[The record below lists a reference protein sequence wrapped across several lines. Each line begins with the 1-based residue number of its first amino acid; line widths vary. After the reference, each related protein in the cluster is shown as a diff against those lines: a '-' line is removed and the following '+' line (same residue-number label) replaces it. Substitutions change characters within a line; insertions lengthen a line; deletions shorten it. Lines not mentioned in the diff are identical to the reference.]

1 LTRNTL
7 QSPKAT
13 SPSSA
18 AGAQHIENGFSGTF
32 IRRSE
37 TRMLGVEKLCSG
49 EGRETLQF
57 RPRRLANKPQAP
69 WLLGG
74 GEFDEAEQYRPHRD
88 PSEHG

>member
-1 LTRNTL
+1 
-7 QSPKAT
+7 
-13 SPSSA
+13 
-18 AGAQHIENGFSGTF
+18 
-32 IRRSE
+32 
-37 TRMLGVEKLCSG
+37 MLGVEKLCSG